1 MAAGRGRLSSIDL
14 LPPEA
19 EEDVEWAHRELAKR
33 ARTID
38 EIHASFN
45 TRLLAKGITPISRSA
60 FHRSSM
66 RLNRMA
72 TRLGE
77 VREIAGVLSTR
88 LEDGGDEDLTL
99 MLSETIKVLTYEM
112 LEGAGELKAD
122 VDTAEMLQRSA
133 AALKA
138 ATDAKRI
145 TADTRKRYIADFTKQ
160 ASEAV
165 DKVAK
170 KRGFDT
176 GAVEA
181 IKASF
186 LGIGGR

>member
-1 MAAGRGRLSSIDL
+1 MAAGRGRLSTIDL

-19 EEDVEWAHRELAKR
+19 EEDVEWAHRELAAR

-38 EIHASFN
+38 EIRASFN
-45 TRLLAKGITPISRSA
+45 TRLLAKGIKPISRSA

-66 RLNRMA
+66 RLTRMA

-99 MLSETIKVLTYEM
+99 MLGETIKVLVYEM
-112 LEGAGELKAD
+112 LEGATELKAD

-138 ATDAKRI
+138 AEDAKRI
-145 TADTRKRYIADFTKQ
+145 SADTRKRYIADFTRE
-160 ASEAV
+160 ATAAV
-165 DKVAK
+165 DQVAK
-170 KRGFDT
+170 KRGLDA

-181 IKASF
+181 IKSKF
-186 LGIGGR
+186 LGIGKG

>member
-19 EEDVEWAHRELAKR
+19 EDDVEWAHRELAAR

-45 TRLLAKGITPISRSA
+45 VRLLAKAIPPISRSA

-72 TRLGE
+72 GRLGE
-77 VREIAGVLSTR
+77 VREIAGVLATR
-88 LEDGGDEDLTL
+88 FEEGGDENLTL
-99 MLSETIKVLTYEM
+99 MLGETIKVLTYEM
-112 LEGAGELKAD
+112 LEGATDLKAN

-138 ATDAKRI
+138 AEDAKRI
-145 TADTRKRYIADFTKQ
+145 SAHTRQRYVADFTKQ
-160 ASEAV
+160 ANAAV
-165 DKVAK
+165 DQVAK
-170 KRGFDT
+170 KRGLDA

-181 IKASF
+181 IKSKF
-186 LGIGGR
+186 LGIAKA